1 MVGCVR
7 STERGQGML
16 RLGLSVHM
24 LGAAD
29 RWVMGCPRQ
38 AGCSRGRSTR
48 DKRAEGLDKLPR
60 WPDRP
65 SYQDLVADSF
75 PRQLGRPDVQLLC
88 SACERAVL
96 KANRRAT
103 ETAGQRPG
111 SWSRPRRRQAARRG
125 RRADPGRR
133 APAERRHPDCRSTRA
148 VLCAPASRP
157 QPRSA
162 GRNAIVSRLFTSSLS
177 PWRPRAPWRSSSA
190 SCIPPRLATPLERG
204 RSGDCAQR
212 AGRRPASRR
221 SPHQRH

>member
-148 VLCAPASRP
+148 VLVRYSQSAATAERREERDRVAVVYFFAFALAS
-157 QPRSA
+157 A
-162 GRNAIVSRLFTSSLS
+162 
-177 PWRPRAPWRSSSA
+177 RALAFFFSFLHSSA
-190 SCIPPRLATPLERG
+190 VGNTA
-204 RSGDCAQR
+204 
-212 AGRRPASRR
+212 
-221 SPHQRH
+221 